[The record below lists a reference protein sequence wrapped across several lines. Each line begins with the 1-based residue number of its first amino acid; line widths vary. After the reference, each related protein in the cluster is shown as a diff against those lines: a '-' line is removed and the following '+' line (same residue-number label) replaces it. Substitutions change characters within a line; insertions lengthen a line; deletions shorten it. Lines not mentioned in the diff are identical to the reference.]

1 MLFFNHDAL
10 RDPIWQFFGVIIS
23 LFFGVLGLLLPYL
36 LRSEDEQQKLRRAYL
51 ALLQQDNS
59 LGCMG
64 SIGLLFFL
72 IAACYSLYHLLLRM
86 FLLDRSIDPNALLTT
101 TITIVVCVTLVFT
114 VFRQNQLLLLL
125 AFHFCVI
132 TVIFSLL
139 AVSLKYG
146 TFVYKDFTF
155 VKLSLAHSIPLIN
168 NIPLPLKKIP
178 VDIIITDRAA
188 TQTIFIW
195 VYGISLF
202 FFLFFYGVSKRTE
215 GLRAFVRFFYARGTE
230 ASSNPAFENPNVA
243 FEFQSPERREITL
256 QKLAKLE
263 KEVALEEK
271 RLDVEKKRIA
281 YARDL
286 SATLASTLEP
296 QADATTRAML
306 IRQYL
311 PDFLKLGTVETAAIV
326 VPHLENREVSP
337 VPRENASTKSSPSID
352 LVVPDLLN
360 LHYYHAAERALEAGM
375 KIVVMGEELQLDTEP
390 GTIIHQYPVPESHIN
405 RASIDMNRHSFEI
418 SVILSKQKSVETL
431 VLPAIVVE
439 DDNEIPSGE
448 EAQQPA
454 SEESRLGDE
463 VQQPVSSDTSPGDE
477 TLAPT
482 SQAASPGE
490 EAQQPISQESPKAKS
505 GKKHKKQHGKN
516 KYENKMPLDGATPQ
530 PDSQKSPK
538 EKPGKK
544 HQKHGKEKGKS
555 KALLDGETS
564 QSDSRKSLKEKSGKK
579 HQKRP
584 DKGINVLLPV
594 EDSQSIS
601 QELEVAKPVE
611 LPAEDT
617 PDSSACPL
625 ITDLHEEEQAPSIED
640 NQTSQKPDAVVQS
653 PSIEDDQIS
662 QEMNEVAETSLPPTL
677 PIEEIVSPPTL
688 PEEQVIYL
696 GPDDQLTD
704 VLERIAGERAQQIL
718 LVLSPQTHMR
728 SYVSWRLL
736 HARVRQLGKIVQVI
750 SMDRQVRAVAKAAGF
765 RVAHPLESP
774 VTSNARLGSR
784 PNRSELG
791 RNTRQFYR
799 PLRSPSV
806 RSGMSVSSE
815 GTRQSD
821 EQAER
826 QSASVVSSPHDA
838 MPEPAPEQLE
848 DPFALLE
855 DISSLPLPEQRGSIL
870 VDDLDEN
877 LPDISAPG

>member
-1 MLFFNHDAL
+1 MLIFNHDAL

-51 ALLQQDNS
+51 ALVQQDNS

-72 IAACYSLYHLLLRM
+72 AAACYSLYHLLLRM
-86 FLLDRSIDPNALLTT
+86 FLLDRSIDPNALVATT
-101 TITIVVCVTLVFT
+101 VTIVVCVTLVFT

-139 AVSLKYG
+139 VVSLKQG
-146 TFVYKDFTF
+146 TFIYKDFTF
-155 VKLSLAHSIPLIN
+155 VKLSLAHYIPPIN

-188 TQTIFIW
+188 SQTIFIW

-326 VPHLENREVSP
+326 VPHLEREVSP
-337 VPRENASTKSSPSID
+337 APLETASTKSSSSFD
-352 LVVPDLLN
+352 LVVPDLLK

-375 KIVVMGEELQLDTEP
+375 KIVVMGEELQSDTEP
-390 GTIIHQYPVPESHIN
+390 GTVIHQYPVPESRIN
-405 RASIDMNRHSFEI
+405 RALIDASKHSFEI
-418 SVILSKQKSVETL
+418 SVILSKQRSVETL
-431 VLPAIVVE
+431 VLPAIVQA
-439 DDNEIPSGE
+439 DDSEIPSGDE
-448 EAQQPA
+448 TQQSA
-454 SEESRLGDE
+454 SEESPIGNE
-463 VQQPVSSDTSPGDE
+463 VQQPVSPNTSPGDE
-477 TLAPT
+477 TLPPT
-482 SQAASPGE
+482 SQEASPGE
-490 EAQQPISQESPKAKS
+490 EAQQPAPQESPKEKP
-505 GKKHKKQHGKN
+505 GKKHKKPHGKS
-516 KYENKMPLDGATPQ
+516 KHENKMPLDGATTQ

-555 KALLDGETS
+555 KASLDGETS
-564 QSDSRKSLKEKSGKK
+564 QSDSRKSLKEKPGKK

-584 DKGINVLLPV
+584 DKDINVPLPV
-594 EDSQSIS
+594 EDSRPIS
-601 QELEVAKPVE
+601 QELEAAKPVE
-611 LPAEDT
+611 LPAEET
-617 PDSSACPL
+617 PDSSALPL
-625 ITDLHEEEQAPSIED
+625 ITDQHEEEQTLSTEGDQI
-640 NQTSQKPDAVVQS
+640 SQKPDVVVQS
-653 PSIEDDQIS
+653 PPIEEHQTLEDL
-662 QEMNEVAETSLPPTL
+662 NEVAETSLPPTL

-704 VLERIAGERAQQIL
+704 VLERIAGARAQQIL
-718 LVLSPQTHMR
+718 LVMPPQTHMR

-736 HARVRQLGKIVQVI
+736 HARVRELGKIVQVI
-750 SMDRQVRAVAKAAGF
+750 SMDRQIRAVAKAAGF

-774 VTSNARLGSR
+774 ASSNARLGSR
-784 PNRSELG
+784 PNRGELG

-806 RSGMSVSSE
+806 RGGMSVSSE

-826 QSASVVSSPHDA
+826 QSASVVSPPHDA